1 MSLKKINYYQPN
13 DFYALSRFQTDFLK
27 HLQKKCKKN
36 QPLVLICIGSDRA
49 TGDCLGPLVGQ
60 SLMDFPVYSVYGTL
74 QFPVH
79 AKNLD
84 KTMELIYKFHK
95 NPFIIAIDSCLGY
108 ADHVGYITLSSMP
121 LCPGRGVSKHLPP
134 IGDISITGI
143 VDRFSES
150 SHETIQTTRLQTV
163 FYLASFIAK
172 GIQIP
177 KFQVS
182 YPHL

>member
-1 MSLKKINYYQPN
+1 
-13 DFYALSRFQTDFLK
+13 
-27 HLQKKCKKN
+27 
-36 QPLVLICIGSDRA
+36 
-49 TGDCLGPLVGQ
+49 
-60 SLMDFPVYSVYGTL
+60 MDFPVYSVYGTL

-108 ADHVGYITLSSMP
+108 EDHVGYIFSSA
-121 LCPGRGVSKHLPP
+121 LCPGRGVSKHHFLLVS
-134 IGDISITGI
+134 ISITGI

-172 GIQIP
+172 EFRFLNFKFHIP
-177 KFQVS
+177 LFDVS
-182 YPHL
+182 PFLLIASEIK